1 MYFVTFCLLCA
12 RTHTAN
18 DKYDNTVTF
27 ALKMAMLTSQINVSP
42 RFCEQCCS
50 YQHKKIRRKRAP
62 SSTTTTTTTTVVAS
76 SSLKRVDENK
86 KINITKIHSN
96 RRTFLVSSTSLF
108 SLVSMIVQSPLLSS
122 SPFEAVIAA
131 HASTT
136 TIHKEKE
143 IRKNLRQVLES
154 KIQKTKCPAVLRVVF
169 HDAGTFNKAS
179 NDGGMNGSVLY
190 ELGRPESFGLKRGL
204 KPIKEVYEEMKARGF
219 GDENDGVSLADCIA
233 CAGSYAVEL
242 TGGPKFLESVPLGRK
257 DASSADPEHR
267 MPIETLRGKEMR
279 EHFQSLYGLSSQ
291 EMIALSGAHT
301 IGQKGFGDP
310 YTFDNEYFVTLKKDP
325 WNLPNLTKDEL
336 EMNEH
341 IGLLSDRYLAED
353 EENRKWIYK
362 YAEDAGAFNKD
373 FVDAYIK
380 LTTLG
385 V

>member
-1 MYFVTFCLLCA
+1 MTISSSSVLDA
-12 RTHTAN
+12 RAR
-18 DKYDNTVTF
+18 
-27 ALKMAMLTSQINVSP
+27 I
-42 RFCEQCCS
+42 CERCCS
-50 YQHKKIRRKRAP
+50 YQHKKTRRRKSEPPFASSSSS
-62 SSTTTTTTTTVVAS
+62 SSTTTKVAAAAVVVAS
-76 SSLKRVDENK
+76 SSTQRNDENERTTSTT
-86 KINITKIHSN
+86 TKTHSN
-96 RRTFLVSSTSLF
+96 RRAFLVSSTSLF
-108 SLVSMIVQSPLLSS
+108 SLCVAAIARYPLPSS
-122 SPFEAVIAA
+122 KIAA
-131 HASTT
+131 HAA
-136 TIHKEKE
+136 TITMQNEE
-143 IRKNLRQVLES
+143 EVRKNLRQVLES
-154 KIQKTKCPAVLRVVF
+154 KIQKTKCPAVLRVAF

-204 KPIKEVYEEMKARGF
+204 NPIKEVYEEMKARGF
-219 GDENDGVSLADCIA
+219 GDDTGGVSLADCIA
-233 CAGSYAVEL
+233 CAGAYAIEL
-242 TGGPKFLESVPLGRK
+242 TGGPKFLESIPLGRR
-257 DASSADPEHR
+257 DASSADPENR
-267 MPIETLRGKEMR
+267 MPVETLRGKELR
-279 EHFQSLYGLSSQ
+279 EHFQNLYGLSSQ

-353 EENRKWIYK
+353 EENKKWINK

-373 FVDAYIK
+373 FVEAYIK

>member
-1 MYFVTFCLLCA
+1 MTVSSSSVLDA
-12 RTHTAN
+12 RAR
-18 DKYDNTVTF
+18 
-27 ALKMAMLTSQINVSP
+27 I
-42 RFCEQCCS
+42 CERCCS
-50 YQHKKIRRKRAP
+50 YQHKKTRRRKSEPAFASSSS
-62 SSTTTTTTTTVVAS
+62 SSTTTKVAAAAVVVVAS
-76 SSLKRVDENK
+76 SSTQRNDENERTTSTT
-86 KINITKIHSN
+86 TKTHSN
-96 RRTFLVSSTSLF
+96 RRAFLVSSTSLF
-108 SLVSMIVQSPLLSS
+108 SLCVAAIARYPLPSS
-122 SPFEAVIAA
+122 KIAA
-131 HASTT
+131 HAA
-136 TIHKEKE
+136 TITIQNEE
-143 IRKNLRQVLES
+143 VRKNLRQVLES
-154 KIQKTKCPAVLRVVF
+154 KIQKTKCPAVLRVAF

-204 KPIKEVYEEMKARGF
+204 NPIKEVYEEMKARGF
-219 GDENDGVSLADCIA
+219 GDDTGGVSLADCIA
-233 CAGSYAVEL
+233 CAGAYAIEL
-242 TGGPKFLESVPLGRK
+242 TGGPKFLESIPLGRR
-257 DASSADPEHR
+257 DASSADPENR
-267 MPIETLRGKEMR
+267 IPVETLRGKEMR
-279 EHFQSLYGLSSQ
+279 EHFQNLYGLSSQ

-353 EENRKWIYK
+353 EENKKWINK

-373 FVDAYIK
+373 FVEAYIK

>member
-1 MYFVTFCLLCA
+1 MTVSSSSVLDA
-12 RTHTAN
+12 RAR
-18 DKYDNTVTF
+18 
-27 ALKMAMLTSQINVSP
+27 I
-42 RFCEQCCS
+42 CERCCS
-50 YQHKKIRRKRAP
+50 YQHKKTRRRKSEPPFASSSSS
-62 SSTTTTTTTTVVAS
+62 SSTTTKVAAAAVVVAS
-76 SSLKRVDENK
+76 SSTQRNDENERTTSTT
-86 KINITKIHSN
+86 TKTHSN
-96 RRTFLVSSTSLF
+96 RRAFLVSSTSLF
-108 SLVSMIVQSPLLSS
+108 SLCVAAIARYPLPSS
-122 SPFEAVIAA
+122 KIAA
-131 HASTT
+131 HAA
-136 TIHKEKE
+136 TITIQNEE
-143 IRKNLRQVLES
+143 VRKNLRQVLES
-154 KIQKTKCPAVLRVVF
+154 KIQKTKCPAVLRVAF

-204 KPIKEVYEEMKARGF
+204 NPIKEVYEEMKARGF
-219 GDENDGVSLADCIA
+219 GDDTGGVSLADCIA
-233 CAGSYAVEL
+233 CAGAYAIEL
-242 TGGPKFLESVPLGRK
+242 TGGPKFLESIPLGRR
-257 DASSADPEHR
+257 DASSADPENR
-267 MPIETLRGKEMR
+267 IPVETLRGKEMR
-279 EHFQSLYGLSSQ
+279 EHFQNLYGLSSQ

-353 EENRKWIYK
+353 EENKKWINK

-373 FVDAYIK
+373 FVEAYIK

>member
-1 MYFVTFCLLCA
+1 MTISSSSVLDA
-12 RTHTAN
+12 RAR
-18 DKYDNTVTF
+18 
-27 ALKMAMLTSQINVSP
+27 I
-42 RFCEQCCS
+42 CERCCS
-50 YQHKKIRRKRAP
+50 YQHKKTRRRKSEPAFASSSS
-62 SSTTTTTTTTVVAS
+62 SSTTTKVAAAAVVVVAS
-76 SSLKRVDENK
+76 SSTQRNDENERTTSTT
-86 KINITKIHSN
+86 TKTHSN
-96 RRTFLVSSTSLF
+96 RRVFLVSSTSLF
-108 SLVSMIVQSPLLSS
+108 SLCVAAIARYPLPSS
-122 SPFEAVIAA
+122 KIAA
-131 HASTT
+131 HAA
-136 TIHKEKE
+136 TITIQNEE
-143 IRKNLRQVLES
+143 VRKNLRQVLES
-154 KIQKTKCPAVLRVVF
+154 KIQKTKCPAVLRVAF

-204 KPIKEVYEEMKARGF
+204 NPIKEVYEEMKARGF
-219 GDENDGVSLADCIA
+219 GDDTGGVSLADCIA
-233 CAGSYAVEL
+233 CAGAYAIEL
-242 TGGPKFLESVPLGRK
+242 TGGPKFLESIPLGRR
-257 DASSADPEHR
+257 DASSADPENR
-267 MPIETLRGKEMR
+267 MPVETLRGKEMR
-279 EHFQSLYGLSSQ
+279 EHFQNLYGLSSQ

-353 EENRKWIYK
+353 EENKKWINK

-373 FVDAYIK
+373 FVEAYIK

>member
-1 MYFVTFCLLCA
+1 MTISSSSVLDA
-12 RTHTAN
+12 RAR
-18 DKYDNTVTF
+18 
-27 ALKMAMLTSQINVSP
+27 I
-42 RFCEQCCS
+42 CERCCS
-50 YQHKKIRRKRAP
+50 YQHKKTRRRKSEPPFASSSSS
-62 SSTTTTTTTTVVAS
+62 SSTTTKVAAAAVVVAS
-76 SSLKRVDENK
+76 SSTKRNDENERTTSTT
-86 KINITKIHSN
+86 TKTHSN
-96 RRTFLVSSTSLF
+96 RRAFLVSSTSLF
-108 SLVSMIVQSPLLSS
+108 SLCVAAIARYPLPSS
-122 SPFEAVIAA
+122 KIAA
-131 HASTT
+131 HAA
-136 TIHKEKE
+136 TITMQNEE
-143 IRKNLRQVLES
+143 EVRKNLRQVLES
-154 KIQKTKCPAVLRVVF
+154 KIQKTKCPAVLRVAF

-204 KPIKEVYEEMKARGF
+204 NPIKEVYEEMKARGF
-219 GDENDGVSLADCIA
+219 GDDTGGVSLADCIA
-233 CAGSYAVEL
+233 CAGAYAIEL
-242 TGGPKFLESVPLGRK
+242 TGGPKFLESIPLGRR
-257 DASSADPEHR
+257 DASSADPENR
-267 MPIETLRGKEMR
+267 MPVETLRGKELR
-279 EHFQSLYGLSSQ
+279 EHFQNLYGLSSQ

-353 EENRKWIYK
+353 EENKKWINK

-373 FVDAYIK
+373 FVEAYIK

>member
-1 MYFVTFCLLCA
+1 MTVSSSSVLAA
-12 RTHTAN
+12 RAR
-18 DKYDNTVTF
+18 
-27 ALKMAMLTSQINVSP
+27 I
-42 RFCEQCCS
+42 CERCCS
-50 YQHKKIRRKRAP
+50 YQHKKTRRRKSEPPFASSSSS
-62 SSTTTTTTTTVVAS
+62 SSTTTKVAAAAVVVAS
-76 SSLKRVDENK
+76 SSTQRNDENERTTSTT
-86 KINITKIHSN
+86 TKTHSN
-96 RRTFLVSSTSLF
+96 RRAFLVSSTSLF
-108 SLVSMIVQSPLLSS
+108 SLCVAAIARYPLPSS
-122 SPFEAVIAA
+122 KIAA
-131 HASTT
+131 HAA
-136 TIHKEKE
+136 TITIQNEE
-143 IRKNLRQVLES
+143 EVRKNLRQVLES
-154 KIQKTKCPAVLRVVF
+154 KIQKTKCPAVLRVAF

-204 KPIKEVYEEMKARGF
+204 NPIKEVYEEMKARGF
-219 GDENDGVSLADCIA
+219 GDDTGGVSLADCIA
-233 CAGSYAVEL
+233 CAGAYAIEL
-242 TGGPKFLESVPLGRK
+242 TGGPKFLESIPLGRR
-257 DASSADPEHR
+257 DASSADPENR
-267 MPIETLRGKEMR
+267 MPVETLRGKEMR
-279 EHFQSLYGLSSQ
+279 EHFQNLYGLSSQ

-353 EENRKWIYK
+353 EENKKWINK

-373 FVDAYIK
+373 FVEAYIK

>member
-1 MYFVTFCLLCA
+1 MTISSSSVLDA
-12 RTHTAN
+12 RAR
-18 DKYDNTVTF
+18 
-27 ALKMAMLTSQINVSP
+27 I
-42 RFCEQCCS
+42 CERCCS
-50 YQHKKIRRKRAP
+50 YQHKKTRRRKSEPAFASSSS
-62 SSTTTTTTTTVVAS
+62 SSTTTKVAAAAVVVVAS
-76 SSLKRVDENK
+76 SSTQRNDENERTTSTT
-86 KINITKIHSN
+86 TKTHSN
-96 RRTFLVSSTSLF
+96 RRAFLVSSTSLF
-108 SLVSMIVQSPLLSS
+108 SLCVAAIARYPLPSS
-122 SPFEAVIAA
+122 KIAA
-131 HASTT
+131 HAA
-136 TIHKEKE
+136 TITIQNEE
-143 IRKNLRQVLES
+143 VRKNLRQVLES
-154 KIQKTKCPAVLRVVF
+154 KIQKTKCPAVLRVAF

-204 KPIKEVYEEMKARGF
+204 NPIKEVYEEMKARGF
-219 GDENDGVSLADCIA
+219 GDDTGGVSLADCIA
-233 CAGSYAVEL
+233 CAGAYAIEL
-242 TGGPKFLESVPLGRK
+242 TGGPKFLESIPLGRR
-257 DASSADPEHR
+257 DASSADPENR
-267 MPIETLRGKEMR
+267 MPVETLRGKEMR
-279 EHFQSLYGLSSQ
+279 EHFQNLYGLSSQ

-353 EENRKWIYK
+353 EENKKWINK

-373 FVDAYIK
+373 FVEAYIK

>member
-1 MYFVTFCLLCA
+1 MTISSSSVLDA
-12 RTHTAN
+12 RAR
-18 DKYDNTVTF
+18 
-27 ALKMAMLTSQINVSP
+27 I
-42 RFCEQCCS
+42 CERCCS
-50 YQHKKIRRKRAP
+50 YQHKKTRRRKSEPPFASSSSS
-62 SSTTTTTTTTVVAS
+62 SSTTTKVAAAAVVVAS
-76 SSLKRVDENK
+76 SSTQRNDENERTTSTT
-86 KINITKIHSN
+86 TKTHSN
-96 RRTFLVSSTSLF
+96 RRAFLVSSTSLF
-108 SLVSMIVQSPLLSS
+108 SLCVAAIARYPLPSS
-122 SPFEAVIAA
+122 KIAA
-131 HASTT
+131 HAA
-136 TIHKEKE
+136 TITIQNEE
-143 IRKNLRQVLES
+143 EVRKNLRQVLES
-154 KIQKTKCPAVLRVVF
+154 KIQKTKCPAVLRVAF

-204 KPIKEVYEEMKARGF
+204 NPIKEVYEEMKVRGF
-219 GDENDGVSLADCIA
+219 GDDTGGVSLADCIA
-233 CAGSYAVEL
+233 CAGAYAIEL
-242 TGGPKFLESVPLGRK
+242 TGGPKFLESIPLGRR
-257 DASSADPEHR
+257 DASSADPENR
-267 MPIETLRGKEMR
+267 MPVETLRGKEMR
-279 EHFQSLYGLSSQ
+279 EHFQNLYGLSSQ

-353 EENRKWIYK
+353 EENKKWINK

-373 FVDAYIK
+373 FVEAYIK

>member
-1 MYFVTFCLLCA
+1 MTISSSLVLDA
-12 RTHTAN
+12 RAR
-18 DKYDNTVTF
+18 
-27 ALKMAMLTSQINVSP
+27 I
-42 RFCEQCCS
+42 CERCCS
-50 YQHKKIRRKRAP
+50 YQHKKTRRRKSEPPFASSSSS
-62 SSTTTTTTTTVVAS
+62 SSTTTKVAAAAVVVVAS
-76 SSLKRVDENK
+76 SSTQRNDENERTTSTT
-86 KINITKIHSN
+86 TKTHSN
-96 RRTFLVSSTSLF
+96 RRAFLVSSTSLF
-108 SLVSMIVQSPLLSS
+108 SLCVAAIARYPLPSS
-122 SPFEAVIAA
+122 KIAA
-131 HASTT
+131 HAA
-136 TIHKEKE
+136 TITIQNEE
-143 IRKNLRQVLES
+143 VRKNLRQVLES
-154 KIQKTKCPAVLRVVF
+154 KIQKTKCPAVLRVAF

-204 KPIKEVYEEMKARGF
+204 NPIKEVYEEMKARGF
-219 GDENDGVSLADCIA
+219 GDDTGGVSLADCIA
-233 CAGSYAVEL
+233 CAGAYAIEL
-242 TGGPKFLESVPLGRK
+242 TGGPKFLESIPLGRR
-257 DASSADPEHR
+257 DASSADPENR
-267 MPIETLRGKEMR
+267 IPVETLRGKEMR
-279 EHFQSLYGLSSQ
+279 EHFQNLYGLSSQ

-353 EENRKWIYK
+353 EENKKWINK

-373 FVDAYIK
+373 FVEAYIK

>member
-1 MYFVTFCLLCA
+1 M
-12 RTHTAN
+12 
-18 DKYDNTVTF
+18 
-27 ALKMAMLTSQINVSP
+27 
-42 RFCEQCCS
+42 
-50 YQHKKIRRKRAP
+50 
-62 SSTTTTTTTTVVAS
+62 
-76 SSLKRVDENK
+76 
-86 KINITKIHSN
+86 
-96 RRTFLVSSTSLF
+96 
-108 SLVSMIVQSPLLSS
+108 
-122 SPFEAVIAA
+122 
-131 HASTT
+131 
-136 TIHKEKE
+136 
-143 IRKNLRQVLES
+143 LES
-154 KIQKTKCPAVLRVVF
+154 KIQKTKCPAVLRVAF

-204 KPIKEVYEEMKARGF
+204 NPIKEVYEEMKARGF
-219 GDENDGVSLADCIA
+219 GDDTGGVSLADCIA
-233 CAGSYAVEL
+233 CAGAYAIEL
-242 TGGPKFLESVPLGRK
+242 TGGPKFLESIPLGRR
-257 DASSADPEHR
+257 DASSADPENR
-267 MPIETLRGKEMR
+267 IPVETLRGKEMR
-279 EHFQSLYGLSSQ
+279 EHFQNLYGLSSQ

-353 EENRKWIYK
+353 EENKKWINK

-373 FVDAYIK
+373 FVEAYIK

>member
-1 MYFVTFCLLCA
+1 MTISSSSVLDA
-12 RTHTAN
+12 RAR
-18 DKYDNTVTF
+18 
-27 ALKMAMLTSQINVSP
+27 I
-42 RFCEQCCS
+42 CERCCS
-50 YQHKKIRRKRAP
+50 YQHKKTRRRKSEPAFASSSS
-62 SSTTTTTTTTVVAS
+62 SSTTTKVAAAAVVVAS
-76 SSLKRVDENK
+76 SSTQRNDENERTTSTT
-86 KINITKIHSN
+86 TKTHSN
-96 RRTFLVSSTSLF
+96 RRAFLVSSTSLF
-108 SLVSMIVQSPLLSS
+108 SLCVAAIARYPLPSS
-122 SPFEAVIAA
+122 KIAA
-131 HASTT
+131 HAA
-136 TIHKEKE
+136 TITMQNEE
-143 IRKNLRQVLES
+143 EVRKNLRQVLES
-154 KIQKTKCPAVLRVVF
+154 KIQKTKCPAVLRVAF

-204 KPIKEVYEEMKARGF
+204 NPIKEVYEEMKARGF
-219 GDENDGVSLADCIA
+219 GDDTGGVSLADCIA
-233 CAGSYAVEL
+233 CAGAYAIEL
-242 TGGPKFLESVPLGRK
+242 TGGPKFLESIPLGRR
-257 DASSADPEHR
+257 DASSADPENR
-267 MPIETLRGKEMR
+267 MPVETLRGKELR
-279 EHFQSLYGLSSQ
+279 EHFQNLYGLSSQ

-353 EENRKWIYK
+353 EENKKWINK

-373 FVDAYIK
+373 FVEAYIK